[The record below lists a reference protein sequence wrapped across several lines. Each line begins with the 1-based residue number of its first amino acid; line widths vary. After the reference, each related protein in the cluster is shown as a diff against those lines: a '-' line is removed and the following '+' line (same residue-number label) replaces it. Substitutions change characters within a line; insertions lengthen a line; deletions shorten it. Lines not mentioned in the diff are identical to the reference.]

1 MWCFYYATTWSMALL
16 IEKETKL
23 KEFLLNECLALRG
36 FLNAAIV
43 TVGSLLFAMLAA
55 RLATCAERLKTSL
68 RQLAVVVPQC
78 TIFVG
83 VAVGISWEK
92 SFNTSA
98 VALLSNTEHKILWQV
113 LLCTVVLLVLL
124 PIWIFFILPM
134 SEERGYLYGFV
145 PRLALTKARQHHE
158 YADSLQPPNAQ
169 VLKHLGSLHTMLCQF
184 EDGQDE
190 QRDEQREPQR
200 DPQQDPVDDH
210 YRPLA

>member
-1 MWCFYYATTWSMALL
+1 MGSMALV
-16 IEKETKL
+16 IEKETTL

-36 FLNAAIV
+36 FLTAAIV

-55 RLATCAERLKTSL
+55 RLATCADRPKTSL
-68 RQLAVVVPQC
+68 RLLAVVLPQC

-145 PRLALTKARQHHE
+145 PRLALTKARKHNE
-158 YADSLQPPNAQ
+158 YADSLQPQNAQ
-169 VLKHLGSLHTMLCQF
+169 VLEHLGSLHAMLCQF
-184 EDGQDE
+184 EHD
-190 QRDEQREPQR
+190 RDEQREPQR